1 MVIYMETGSTDPYYN
16 LAFEEYVLLHH
27 TEGDILMLWQN
38 DNAIIIGQNQN
49 TEAEIDA
56 DFVQAHG
63 IRVVRRSTG
72 GGAVYHDLG
81 NLNYSFI
88 TDSEGSVAHAG
99 ERFAKPIVESLKG
112 LGLDAEASGRND
124 ILVGGQKVSGTAQRR
139 SGGRIL
145 HHGTL
150 LFDSDP
156 AMIAGALKA
165 DPAKFRSKAANSV
178 RSRIGNIRSFLQEDM
193 TMQQFWDYLTESL
206 SAQEYVKADLTEE
219 EKAEVR
225 KLRDEK
231 YATWAWNYGQSPAFD
246 YRHREHWPGGSL
258 EVLLKVEKGVIRDV
272 RFYGDFLSRTS
283 LDDLIA
289 ALKGCPYR
297 REAAAEVLD
306 TFDLTELFGTITKE
320 EVLGTMF
327 A

>member
-246 YRHREHWPGGSL
+246 YRHRERWPGGSL

-283 LDDLIA
+283 LDDLTA

-297 REAAAEVLD
+297 REATAEVLD